1 MSWVGLI
8 DVNLVDNLVIDVA
21 LIATLGES
29 VGVGDGE
36 QGVDVDIVFHRGGRI
51 YRPGLRLSDQKC
63 KSRMLHGMPG
73 DYSHSY
79 A

>member
-1 MSWVGLI
+1 MS
-8 DVNLVDNLVIDVA
+8 
-21 LIATLGES
+21 GES